1 MPPNSGKWLNC
12 YNNTESVLVE
22 ENSETYN
29 TLKSVCPWYINDDK
43 PNSTYV
49 CCDLAQIYTLRNN
62 SETLAQ
68 QQLGRCPSCM
78 ENFMNVFCAIT
89 CDPNSS
95 LFMNPTTFVNFTTE
109 ENVTRQ
115 AVDTVDVYFT
125 NYYADKFFNSC
136 KDVQNSQESAKA
148 IDLMC
153 GSNHP
158 CSGQKWLKFM
168 GKPQAASPAPFLL
181 NFTFTTNI
189 SGHDLPPNMEARN
202 ATLLKCSDPVGGK
215 NGVTCSC
222 SDCPAVCPPKPA
234 IPSEE
239 GSLKI
244 SFIPIGIFV
253 GVIGFVIYSIV
264 FVTVVMVSVS
274 FTSTDKYKRLTGTPS
289 SSFFLTSAG
298 QKFEGW
304 ISRLFAR
311 WGQFVAN
318 HWYLVIPVSLMVVA
332 ACCVGLKFFKVTTD
346 PVKLWSSPNSQA
358 RKEKD
363 YFDNHFGPFYR
374 TSQVIIT
381 APDSPGFILSDSLNY
396 LVKYHFSGMFQ
407 QYILNEVR

>member
-1 MPPNSGKWLNC
+1 
-12 YNNTESVLVE
+12 
-22 ENSETYN
+22 
-29 TLKSVCPWYINDDK
+29 
-43 PNSTYV
+43 
-49 CCDLAQIYTLRNN
+49 
-62 SETLAQ
+62 
-68 QQLGRCPSCM
+68 
-78 ENFMNVFCAIT
+78 MNVFCAIT

-95 LFMNPTTFVNFTTE
+95 LFMNPTKLVNFTE
-109 ENVTRQ
+109 DNVIRQ

-158 CSGQKWLKFM
+158 CTGQKWLKFM
-168 GKPQAASPAPFLL
+168 GTPQPASPAPFLL
-181 NFTFTTNI
+181 NFTFTNDI
-189 SGHDLPPNMEARN
+189 SGDDLPPNMAARN
-202 ATLLKCSDPVGGK
+202 ATLLKCNDSVG
-215 NGVTCSC
+215 GVTCSC
-222 SDCPAVCPPKPA
+222 SDCPAVCPAKPD
-234 IPSEE
+234 IPPDK

-253 GVIGFVIYSIV
+253 GVIGFVIYTIV

-274 FTSTDKYKRLTGTPS
+274 LTTTGEYKKLTGNRTS
-289 SSFFLTSAG
+289 HGSFFLTSAG
-298 QKFEGW
+298 QNFEGW
-304 ISRLFAR
+304 ISRLFAW

-318 HWYLVIPVSLMVVA
+318 YWYLVIPVALMVVA
-332 ACCVGLKFFKVTTD
+332 VCCVGLKFFKVTTD
-346 PVKLWSSPNSQA
+346 PVELWSAPNSRA

-374 TSQVIIT
+374 TSQIIIT
-381 APDSPGFILSDSLNY
+381 APNSPGFIFSDSQHY

-407 QYILNEVR
+407 QDVLNEVSKAIHMLII